1 MTQNITK
8 ILIAGSGGVGSYV
21 GAQLI
26 RHTDAHVSLLARGKH
41 LEAIREK
48 GLNIEE
54 DNEHYTVH
62 PAQATNDPG
71 DLGTFDLIILSVKAT
86 SLEVTLK
93 QLKPNITPDT
103 ILLPLLNGVGHADTI
118 RRYYPDSTILD
129 GHIYI
134 LSNITT
140 PGTVRKRSKVFRLV
154 WGSEQAIDPAI
165 IRALTKLF
173 DAAGLRHHPSDSI
186 TLESWKKY
194 LFISAF
200 AALTAYHDKPMDA
213 IAAEH
218 SGELTTLLHEI
229 VSVAQAKD
237 IPLTEEHITAALTQA
252 AKVAP
257 GAKTSLQLDIEQG
270 KPAEVEALSGYIV
283 HEGERLGVEVPG
295 MKHIYKS
302 LKK

>member
-1 MTQNITK
+1 MNPITT

-48 GLNIEE
+48 GLRIEE

-62 PAQATNDPG
+62 PAQATDNPG
-71 DLGTFDLIILSVKAT
+71 ELGTFDLIILSVKAT
-86 SLEVTLK
+86 SLEATLK
-93 QLKPNITPDT
+93 QLKPTITSNT

-118 RRYYPDSTILD
+118 RRYYPNSTILD

-134 LSNITT
+134 LSNITA
-140 PGTVRKRSKVFRLV
+140 PGTVRKRGKVFRLV
-154 WGSEQAIDPAI
+154 WGSKQAVDPAI
-165 IRALTKLF
+165 VHALTELF
-173 DAAGLRHHPSDSI
+173 DTAGLRHHYSDSI
-186 TLESWKKY
+186 TLDNWKKY

-200 AALTAYHDKPMDA
+200 AALTAYHNKPMNA
-213 IAAEH
+213 ITTEHAE
-218 SGELTTLLHEI
+218 ELETLMREI
-229 VSVAQAKD
+229 TAVAQVKD

-270 KPAEVEALSGYIV
+270 KPAEVEALCGYIV

-295 MKHIYKS
+295 MERIYKS